1 MKILVV
7 GDSCKDVFSY
17 GYANRMC
24 PEAPVPVFVPAG
36 SGSVSV
42 GGMIHNVAY
51 HLDQMG
57 VEFDLKHSE
66 TESTKTRFIDKKT
79 NQMLM
84 RLDVNGACTTPFD
97 RNFLEDERYDAVII
111 SDYATGFLSQ
121 YDIQHLIRQSEYSFV
136 DTKQKLGTWLAW
148 ATFVKINQVEWE
160 ASRTAELESALH
172 HNLIVTTGADGC
184 QYRDYAYKP
193 QHVEAVVDTSG
204 AGDVFLAGLA
214 AKYLETQDVVEAI
227 RYANA
232 AATQVVKVRGVR
244 TKLDLPRVNI
254 K

>member
-7 GDSCKDVFSY
+7 GDSCKDVFNY
-17 GYANRMC
+17 GRADRMC
-24 PEAPVPVFVPAG
+24 PEAPVPVFNPG
-36 SGSVSV
+36 ESVSV

-79 NQMLM
+79 NQMVM
-84 RLDVNGACTTPFD
+84 RLDENSTCTKPFNRD
-97 RNFLEDERYDAVII
+97 FLEDNRYDAVII
-111 SDYATGFLSQ
+111 SDYATGYLSQ
-121 YDIQHLIRQSEYSFV
+121 FDIQHLIRQSEYSFV

-172 HNLIVTTGADGC
+172 HNLIVTTGPDGC
-184 QYRDYAYKP
+184 QYKDYAYAP
-193 QHVEAVVDTSG
+193 PHVESVVDPSG

-214 AKYLETQDVVEAI
+214 AKYLECQDTDDAI
-227 RYANA
+227 RYAQEA
-232 AATQVVKVRGVR
+232 AGQVVTVRGVR
-244 TKLDLPRVNI
+244 TKLHLPTVDI
-254 K
+254 T